1 MLGKS
6 VLLTVM
12 ASFQLFFLV
21 CVLSLVM
28 CFEEQPTGAQEGML
42 RYKISN
48 TRMTD
53 IVGLKWEY
61 LFLVLVLEIG
71 LQSSLVKRIYAP
83 LTSFKC
89 N

>member
-28 CFEEQPTGAQEGML
+28 CFEEQPTGTQEGML

-61 LFLVLVLEIG
+61 LFLVLVLKFLLKMQIK
-71 LQSSLVKRIYAP
+71 LL
-83 LTSFKC
+83 L
-89 N
+89 